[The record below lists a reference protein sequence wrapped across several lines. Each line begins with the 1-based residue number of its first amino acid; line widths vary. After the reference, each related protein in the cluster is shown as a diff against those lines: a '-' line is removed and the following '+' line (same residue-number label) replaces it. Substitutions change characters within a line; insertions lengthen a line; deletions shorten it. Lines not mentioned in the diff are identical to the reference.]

1 MSTRIPVT
9 ALRFGLVWALQCLF
23 AASLVLGTGLAA
35 AQSPAPAEPHNIV
48 QLSGTGSV
56 ETPQDWLTVTLSTS
70 REGSDAGAVQA
81 WLRQSLDTAL
91 MELKKTA
98 QPGGME
104 VRSGGFSLQ
113 PRYSNDAKINGWIG
127 SAELVL
133 EGSDFARI
141 GTAAAKAQPLTISSM
156 RFSLSR
162 QARAKLETQAQSL
175 AIADFKTRAADIAR
189 SFGFADFSLREV
201 SVGTVDQSPGPMP
214 RMVAMSAK
222 SMSADAAVPMEGGKT
237 LVVVT
242 VSGSVQLK

>member
-1 MSTRIPVT
+1 LV
-9 ALRFGLVWALQCLF
+9 FGA
-23 AASLVLGTGLAA
+23 GLAG
-35 AQSPAPAEPHNIV
+35 AQTHGPAEPHNIV

-56 ETPQDWLTVTLSTS
+56 EAPQDLLTVTLSTS
-70 REGSDAGAVQA
+70 REGTDAAAVQA
-81 WLRQSLDTAL
+81 WLRQALDTAL
-91 MELKKTA
+91 LELKKAA

-113 PRYSNDAKINGWIG
+113 PRYSNDAKINGWTG

-133 EGSDFARI
+133 EGTDFARI
-141 GTAAAKAQPLTISSM
+141 GSSAAKSQPLTINSL
-156 RFSLSR
+156 RFGLSR

-201 SVGTVDQSPGPMP
+201 SVGTVDQTPGPMP

-222 SMSADAAVPMEGGKT
+222 SMSADAAIPMEGGKT